1 MDGSVRDMQY
11 SWFTS
16 GKNWANTGGFG
27 PWMVTS
33 DEIPDP
39 QCLSIQ
45 TYLNGIEV
53 QRDSTS
59 NMLRTVSEIVE
70 YISSFTQ
77 LSPGDLIITGS
88 PGGVGKMKK
97 PPLFMQHGDIIEVE
111 ISGIGKLRNI
121 VSAAN

>member
-1 MDGSVRDMQY
+1 
-11 SWFTS
+11 
-16 GKNWANTGGFG
+16 
-27 PWMVTS
+27 
-33 DEIPDP
+33 
-39 QCLSIQ
+39 
-45 TYLNGIEV
+45 
-53 QRDSTS
+53 
-59 NMLRTVSEIVE
+59 MLRTVSEIVE